1 MFGFLV
7 VIHILVSIIMIVFI
21 LLQDPKGGGALGML
35 GGGGGSKSLFGSTG
49 ANQFLVNITKWSAIL
64 FAVTS
69 IALATLSSKSDKSI
83 MDEYI
88 PQTTQQEKTDT
99 APEGEGTKQTEP
111 SPGTTDEK
119 ATVPTATDTKKAEPP
134 TENEKKR

>member
-49 ANQFLVNITKWSAIL
+49 ANQFLINVTKWTAII
-64 FAVTS
+64 FAITS
-69 IALATLSSKSDKSI
+69 IALATLSSQTDKSI

-88 PQTTQQEKTDT
+88 PTTTNSQSEQTQ
-99 APEGEGTKQTEP
+99 P
-111 SPGTTDEK
+111 
-119 ATVPTATDTKKAEPP
+119 ATDTKESNTQKTDTTKNADD
-134 TENEKKR
+134 NVKVKNDNMEK

>member
-7 VIHILVSIIMIVFI
+7 VVHILVSIIMIIFI

-49 ANQFLVNITKWSAIL
+49 GNQFLVNVTKWSAII
-64 FAVTS
+64 FAITS

-88 PQTTQQEKTDT
+88 PQTTE
-99 APEGEGTKQTEP
+99 QTEL
-111 SPGTTDEK
+111 STDDTPDAKKTESTS
-119 ATVPTATDTKKAEPP
+119 AADTKSSELT
-134 TENEKKR
+134 TESKNSPDDVKVKNDNTEK

>member
-1 MFGFLV
+1 MVFLV

-49 ANQFLVNITKWSAIL
+49 ANQFLINVTKWTAII
-64 FAVTS
+64 FAITS
-69 IALATLSSKSDKSI
+69 ITLATLSSQTDKSI

-88 PQTTQQEKTDT
+88 PTTTNSQSEQTPSAADTKENNTQKTD
-99 APEGEGTKQTEP
+99 ATKN
-111 SPGTTDEK
+111 TDDNVKVKNDNMEK
-119 ATVPTATDTKKAEPP
+119 
-134 TENEKKR
+134 